1 MNTTHSRSLQLYS
14 VTRPYKVLGSWVD
27 PAERTRKGVDPMN
40 LIQTMLAKG
49 DGTSQLVQPDPVKWV
64 E

>member
-1 MNTTHSRSLQLYS
+1 
-14 VTRPYKVLGSWVD
+14 LGSWVY
-27 PAERTRKGVDPMN
+27 PAERATGVVDPVN

-49 DGTSQLVQPDPVKWV
+49 TENSQLNEGSLKRR

>member
-1 MNTTHSRSLQLYS
+1 
-14 VTRPYKVLGSWVD
+14 VLGSWVN
-27 PAERTRKGVDPMN
+27 PAERTAEAVDPMN

-49 DGTSQLVQPDPVKWV
+49 MENSQLYGSSPKRR